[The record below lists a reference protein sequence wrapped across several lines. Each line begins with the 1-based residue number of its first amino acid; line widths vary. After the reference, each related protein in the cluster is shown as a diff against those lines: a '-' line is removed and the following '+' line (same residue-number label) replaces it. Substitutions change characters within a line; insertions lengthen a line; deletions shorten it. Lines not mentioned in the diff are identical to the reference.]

1 MQGYYDN
8 DPTLDSHSTT
18 IKYLHCNQTK
28 TMYKLQMNNKVVL
41 SLFTVCVALVLLSS
55 FVIVFSNQAIAAG
68 KFSIEAKINLKK
80 FNGSDKLKVVA
91 SANGDN
97 KTKNVVGKDLESETA
112 TVSFEFDQKNDIVTV
127 GSRDE
132 YFVCAYDLNAETNA
146 MKSYSCVEGNIENTG
161 GKNTVNIGSGPSI
174 TLSTGSFQTVNGGE
188 IKNPTIR
195 VSIPLSDRK
204 DVKDL
209 KVVTMIKGEF
219 ESKTIDAQKLLKES
233 DDNTIIVPFVF
244 DKIPEIG
251 PIQQGDSFFACVSA
265 TELNPPEGT
274 ECEHR
279 VTIHTGH
286 IHNLVAR

>member
-1 MQGYYDN
+1 MQGYYNN

-41 SLFTVCVALVLLSS
+41 SLFTVSVALVLLSS
-55 FVIVFSNQAIAAG
+55 LVIVFSNQAIAAG

>member
-41 SLFTVCVALVLLSS
+41 SLFTVSVALVLLSS
-55 FVIVFSNQAIAAG
+55 LVIVFSNQAIAAG

-251 PIQQGDSFFACVSA
+251 PIQQRDSFFACVSA

>member
-28 TMYKLQMNNKVVL
+28 TMYKLQINNKVVL
-41 SLFTVCVALVLLSS
+41 SLFTVSVALVLLSL
-55 FVIVFSNQAIAAG
+55 VIVFSNQAIAAG

-112 TVSFEFDQKNDIVTV
+112 TVSFEFDQKNDIVSV

-132 YFVCAYDLNAETNA
+132 YFVCAYDFNAETNA

>member
-41 SLFTVCVALVLLSS
+41 SLFTVSVALVLLSS
-55 FVIVFSNQAIAAG
+55 LVIVFSNQAIAAG

-132 YFVCAYDLNAETNA
+132 YFVCAYDFNAETNA

>member
-28 TMYKLQMNNKVVL
+28 TMYKLQINNKVVL
-41 SLFTVCVALVLLSS
+41 SLFTVSVALVLLSS
-55 FVIVFSNQAIAAG
+55 LVIVFSNQAIAAG

-112 TVSFEFDQKNDIVTV
+112 TVSFEFDQKNDIVSV

-132 YFVCAYDLNAETNA
+132 YFVCAYDFNAETNA

>member
-41 SLFTVCVALVLLSS
+41 SLFTVSVALVLLSS
-55 FVIVFSNQAIAAG
+55 LVIVFSNQAIAAG

-112 TVSFEFDQKNDIVTV
+112 TVSFEFDQKNDIVSV

-132 YFVCAYDLNAETNA
+132 YFVCAYDFNAETNA